1 MHTHTHTRTHAP
13 HARTHARTHAHIF
26 ILIIASCIL
35 SIMHCYLTATLSKW
49 EALHPSVKLGKYLTS
64 ERLQEEPLLFF
75 SHIWFTSA
83 PSPRI
88 LLCQSHFSTRRS
100 DSAGLR
106 LNFRHLLH
114 IPRAQRNSAVM
125 RPHIRASL
133 TLACV
138 EVYRHAIIIIA
149 PPLQPV
155 CAAVKR
161 ENAWAGNAM
170 HIWHSSTL
178 RWDSAAKRPVVIFSI
193 SWATARG
200 PPRDYDELQWG
211 QWHFQMQSNMQDNYK
226 TTKPSD

>member
-35 SIMHCYLTATLSKW
+35 SIMHCYLTATLSKMRSTSPIC
-49 EALHPSVKLGKYLTS
+49 EIREISYKRKTTGGTTFIFLSHLVYLCT
-64 ERLQEEPLLFF
+64 L
-75 SHIWFTSA
+75 
-83 PSPRI
+83 PRI

-114 IPRAQRNSAVM
+114 IPRAQCNSAVM

-178 RWDSAAKRPVVIFSI
+178 WWDSAAKRPVVIFSI